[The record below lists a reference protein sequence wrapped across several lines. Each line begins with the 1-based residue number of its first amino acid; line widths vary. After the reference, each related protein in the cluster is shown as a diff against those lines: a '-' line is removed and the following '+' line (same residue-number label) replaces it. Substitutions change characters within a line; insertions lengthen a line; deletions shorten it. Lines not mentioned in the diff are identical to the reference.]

1 MSITVLLADD
11 HRVFLDGLRLLLET
25 KSDIKV
31 IGEALNGREAM
42 QKAQELKPDLVIMD
56 IAMPELNGI
65 EAARQICNLSPSI
78 RVIILTMHATVEH
91 AMQAIKAGARGY
103 VLKESTGTE
112 LMDAVRAVMA
122 GRRYM
127 SPQISDMLFDYVEH
141 PDDRAVEDP
150 LARLSA
156 REREIL
162 PLVAEGR
169 SSAEI
174 AKILYLSPKTVDS
187 YRSLLMKKLGIK
199 NLPDLIKFAV
209 KKGLT
214 SLE

>member
-1 MSITVLLADD
+1 MSVTVLLADD

-31 IGEALNGREAM
+31 VGEALNGREAM

-91 AMQAIKAGARGY
+91 AMQEFKAGARGY
-103 VLKESTGTE
+103 VLKGSTGAE

-127 SPQISDMLFDYVEH
+127 SQQISDMMFDYVEH
-141 PDDRAVEDP
+141 PDDRAVADP
-150 LARLSA
+150 LARLST
-156 REREIL
+156 R
-162 PLVAEGR
+162 
-169 SSAEI
+169 
-174 AKILYLSPKTVDS
+174 
-187 YRSLLMKKLGIK
+187 
-199 NLPDLIKFAV
+199 
-209 KKGLT
+209 
-214 SLE
+214 

>member
-1 MSITVLLADD
+1 MSVTVLLADD

-31 IGEALNGREAM
+31 VGEALNGREAM

-65 EAARQICNLSPSI
+65 EAARQICNLFPSM
-78 RVIILTMHATVEH
+78 RVIILTMHGTVEH
-91 AMQAIKAGARGY
+91 AMHAIKAGARGY
-103 VLKESTGTE
+103 VVKGSTGVE

-141 PDDRAVEDP
+141 PDDRAMEDP

-174 AKILYLSPKTVDS
+174 ANILYLSPKTVDS

-199 NLPDLIKFAV
+199 NLPDLIKFAI
-209 KKGLT
+209 KKRLT